1 MSTRP
6 STHLDIRCQVWFWSL
21 EVVSLHKSKEAILIV
36 RNARQGRR
44 NKRMYWLVYLQVI
57 TTGSL
62 LMLSLSWE
70 IFLTASCERLA
81 SLLKTLLSFQSQ
93 LKCHHPRNAFP
104 TTPFIS
110 AMPNNNW
117 LLVPQIIFK
126 KTFSY
131 YLQFTNEKTEV
142 LCSQGH
148 VRSYRTSKVVRDT
161 GSKCLMQP
169 TIPFKVYL
177 FLLCAPLRMLFVSL
191 LQ

>member
-1 MSTRP
+1 MSARP

-21 EVVSLHKSKEAILIV
+21 EVVPLHKSKEAILIV

-93 LKCHHPRNAFP
+93 LKCHYPRNAFP

-117 LLVPQIIFK
+117 MLVPQIIFNLQMRK
-126 KTFSY
+126 PRFSAAKDM
-131 YLQFTNEKTEV
+131 FTVTELV
-142 LCSQGH
+142 KWLE
-148 VRSYRTSKVVRDT
+148 TRDQNT
-161 GSKCLMQP
+161 
-169 TIPFKVYL
+169 
-177 FLLCAPLRMLFVSL
+177 
-191 LQ
+191 